1 MTSSL
6 LPLEL
11 RLRSLEAQLFGVPP
25 SLLSDPDSPS
35 STSLSALST
44 PPVTR
49 RILNIAQGLHQ
60 LGESSDGVKRL
71 LEGYEQYLP
80 LLAIPTAGGL
90 SANASSSDSNPTSS
104 STEPPNPT
112 PTLASAPTP
121 IHESSLLPDS
131 VKLAMIL
138 EAASDIRGAERDLR
152 EIEILKSRQVEGSGE
167 LEQLLPLRPNLIQ
180 AMQEVSEES
189 RQVEHARKNVGQ
201 LLLRYNDFV
210 RPALSPVAIQHSC
223 PPPPNPNMA
232 ETDSNGSF
240 FFKQKK
246 RCPRY
251 RNYSLTYITRWR
263 TWKKVF

>member
-1 MTSSL
+1 MSSSL

-11 RLRSLEAQLFGVPP
+11 RLRTLEAQLFGVPS

-35 STSLSALST
+35 STSPSTLST

-49 RILNIAQGLHQ
+49 RILNVAQGLHQ

-71 LEGYEQYLP
+71 LEGYEQYLA

-90 SANASSSDSNPTSS
+90 SANASSSDPNPTSS
-104 STEPPNPT
+104 STEPRNPT

-131 VKLAMIL
+131 VKLTMIL

-167 LEQLLPLRPNLIQ
+167 LESESFLLFFLF
-180 AMQEVSEES
+180 SSCCYES
-189 RQVEHARKNVGQ
+189 RR
-201 LLLRYNDFV
+201 
-210 RPALSPVAIQHSC
+210 C
-223 PPPPNPNMA
+223 W
-232 ETDSNGSF
+232 SF
-240 FFKQKK
+240 QSHF
-246 RCPRY
+246 
-251 RNYSLTYITRWR
+251 
-263 TWKKVF
+263 